1 MKNWFLITLIVLLVA
16 CSEESSTK
24 KSSVSHAKVG
34 SQTNIECLFDET
46 TFPSSTEFELLK
58 ELKIC
63 DQTQKDLSNH
73 DVPACNPKFF
83 KFYPFV
89 ENKKLH
95 DAFLLLIKSR
105 VQGFPLRRLLVFE
118 REGKELVKVNGFVAN
133 LIGKRKSASKH
144 DDLILRFND
153 NVGMG
158 EVVFYNCLYVWQDKR
173 YVFKKVEQINDA
185 NIKPQ
190 FQDSMNVEIET
201 VITKNR
207 MVF

>member
-1 MKNWFLITLIVLLVA
+1 MRPLIFIVLLLVLVS
-16 CSEESSTK
+16 CNEEGTTK
-24 KSSVSHAKVG
+24 KTTAQKTQVG
-34 SQTNIECLFDET
+34 TQTNIECLFDET
-46 TFPSSTEFELLK
+46 TFASTDEYPLLK

-63 DQTQKDLSNH
+63 DETQKDLNNY

-83 KFYPFV
+83 KFYPFI
-89 ENKKLH
+89 ENKKLK
-95 DAFLLLIKSR
+95 DAFVLLIKSR
-105 VQGFPLRRLLVFE
+105 VQGFPLRRVLVFE

-153 NVGMG
+153 KVGMG
-158 EVVFYNCLYVWQDKR
+158 EVVFYNCLYVWKDKH
-173 YVFKKVEQINDA
+173 YVFKQVEQINDA
-185 NIKPQ
+185 NIKTE

>member
-1 MKNWFLITLIVLLVA
+1 MRYWVFISVLIVLVS
-16 CSEESSTK
+16 CNEETK
-24 KSSVSHAKVG
+24 KQKTLAPTAKIG

-46 TFPSSTEFELLK
+46 TFESTDAYPLLK

-63 DQTQKDLSNH
+63 DETQKDLNNH

-83 KFYPFV
+83 KFYPFI
-89 ENKKLH
+89 ENKKLK
-95 DAFLLLIKSR
+95 DAFVLLIKSR
-105 VQGFPLRRLLVFE
+105 VQGFPLRRVLVFE

-153 NVGMG
+153 KVGMG
-158 EVVFYNCLYVWQDKR
+158 EVVFYNCLYVWKDKH
-173 YVFKKVEQINDA
+173 YVFKQVEQINDA
-185 NIKPQ
+185 SIKTE

-201 VITKNR
+201 IISKNR

>member
-1 MKNWFLITLIVLLVA
+1 MRPWIFIVLLLVLVS
-16 CSEESSTK
+16 CNEEGTTK
-24 KSSVSHAKVG
+24 KTTAQKTQVG
-34 SQTNIECLFDET
+34 TQTNIECLFDET
-46 TFPSSTEFELLK
+46 TFASPDEYPLLK

-63 DQTQKDLSNH
+63 DETQKDLTNY
-73 DVPACNPKFF
+73 DGPACNPKFF
-83 KFYPFV
+83 KFYPFI
-89 ENKKLH
+89 ENKKLK
-95 DAFLLLIKSR
+95 DAFVLLIKSR
-105 VQGFPLRRLLVFE
+105 VQGFPLRRVLVFE

-153 NVGMG
+153 KVGMG
-158 EVVFYNCLYVWQDKR
+158 EVVFYNCLYVWKDKH
-173 YVFKKVEQINDA
+173 YVFKQIEQINDA
-185 NIKPQ
+185 NIKTE

>member
-1 MKNWFLITLIVLLVA
+1 MRPWIFIVLLLVLVS
-16 CSEESSTK
+16 CNEEVKTK
-24 KSSVSHAKVG
+24 KTTAQKTQVG
-34 SQTNIECLFDET
+34 TQTNIECLFDET
-46 TFPSSTEFELLK
+46 TFASPDEYPLLK

-63 DQTQKDLSNH
+63 DETQKDLNNY

-83 KFYPFV
+83 KFFPYI
-89 ENKKLH
+89 ENKKIKN
-95 DAFLLLIKSR
+95 AFILLIKSR
-105 VQGFPLRRLLVFE
+105 VQGFPLRRVLVFE

-153 NVGMG
+153 KVGMG
-158 EVVFYNCLYVWQDKR
+158 EVVFYNCLYVWKDKH
-173 YVFKKVEQINDA
+173 YVFKQVEQINDA
-185 NIKPQ
+185 NIKTE

>member
-1 MKNWFLITLIVLLVA
+1 MRSWIFIVLLLVLVS
-16 CSEESSTK
+16 CNDEGTTK
-24 KSSVSHAKVG
+24 KTTAQKTQVG
-34 SQTNIECLFDET
+34 TKTNIECLFDET
-46 TFPSSTEFELLK
+46 TFASTDEYPLLK

-63 DQTQKDLSNH
+63 DETQKDLNNY

-83 KFYPFV
+83 KFYPFI
-89 ENKKLH
+89 ENKKLK
-95 DAFLLLIKSR
+95 DAFVLLIKSR
-105 VQGFPLRRLLVFE
+105 VQGFPLRRVLVFE

-153 NVGMG
+153 KVGMG
-158 EVVFYNCLYVWQDKR
+158 EVVFYNCLYVWKDKH
-173 YVFKKVEQINDA
+173 YVFKQVEQINDA
-185 NIKPQ
+185 NIKTE

>member
-1 MKNWFLITLIVLLVA
+1 MKKWMFFVFGLMLFS
-16 CSEESSTK
+16 CQEEIPPTKSTPK
-24 KSSVSHAKVG
+24 VKVG
-34 SQTNIECLFDET
+34 TQTNIECLFDET
-46 TFPSSTEFELLK
+46 TFPSNDEFSLLK

-63 DQTQKDLSNH
+63 DATQKDLSNH

-83 KFYPFV
+83 KFFPFA
-89 ENKKLH
+89 ENKKLK
-95 DAFLLLIKSR
+95 DAFVLLIKSR
-105 VQGFPLRRLLVFE
+105 VQGFPLRRVLVFE

-133 LIGKRKSASKH
+133 LIGKRKSASKY

-153 NVGMG
+153 KAEMG
-158 EVVFYNCLYVWQDKR
+158 DVVFYNCLYVWKDKH
-173 YVFKKVEQINDA
+173 YVFKQVEQINDA

>member
-1 MKNWFLITLIVLLVA
+1 MKKWCYIVVGLLFVA
-16 CSEESSTK
+16 CQEEVAKTK
-24 KSSVSHAKVG
+24 VKPEVKIG
-34 SQTNIECLFDET
+34 NQTNIECLFDET
-46 TFPSSTEFELLK
+46 TFATPDEYPLLK

-63 DQTQKDLSNH
+63 NETQKDLNNH

-83 KFYPFV
+83 KFYPFI
-89 ENKKLH
+89 ENKKLK
-95 DAFLLLIKSR
+95 DAFVLLIKSR
-105 VQGFPLRRLLVFE
+105 VQGFPLRRVLVFE

-153 NVGMG
+153 NVGEG
-158 EVVFYNCLYVWQDKR
+158 EVVFYNCLYVWKDKH
-173 YVFKKVEQINDA
+173 YVFEQVEQINDA
-185 NIKPQ
+185 NIKSE

>member
-1 MKNWFLITLIVLLVA
+1 MRSWVFIVLLLVLVS
-16 CSEESSTK
+16 CKDENTTK
-24 KSSVSHAKVG
+24 KNTREKMQVG
-34 SQTNIECLFDET
+34 TQTNIECLFDET
-46 TFPSSTEFELLK
+46 TFASPDEYPLLK

-63 DQTQKDLSNH
+63 DDTQKDLNNH

-83 KFYPFV
+83 KFYPFI
-89 ENKKLH
+89 ENKKLK
-95 DAFLLLIKSR
+95 DAFVLLIKSR
-105 VQGFPLRRLLVFE
+105 VQGFPLRRVLVFE

-153 NVGMG
+153 KVGMG
-158 EVVFYNCLYVWQDKR
+158 EVVFYNCLYVWKDKH
-173 YVFKKVEQINDA
+173 YVFKQVEQINDA
-185 NIKPQ
+185 NIKTE

-201 VITKNR
+201 IIANNR

>member
-1 MKNWFLITLIVLLVA
+1 MKNIICFILVA
-16 CSEESSTK
+16 LLFSCHEEIPKTEK
-24 KSSVSHAKVG
+24 KTIQKIG
-34 SQTNIECLFDET
+34 TQTNIECVFDET
-46 TFPSSTEFELLK
+46 TFPSNDEFSLLK

-63 DQTQKDLSNH
+63 DVTQKDLSNH

-83 KFYPFV
+83 KFFSFA
-89 ENKKLH
+89 ENKKLK
-95 DAFLLLIKSR
+95 DAFVLLIKSR
-105 VQGFPLRRLLVFE
+105 VQGFPLRRVLVFE

-133 LIGKRKSASKH
+133 LIGKRKSASKY

-153 NVGMG
+153 KAEMG
-158 EVVFYNCLYVWQDKR
+158 DVVFYNCLYVWKDKH
-173 YVFKKVEQINDA
+173 YVFKQVEQINDA

>member
-1 MKNWFLITLIVLLVA
+1 MKKWCYFVVGLLVVA
-16 CSEESSTK
+16 CQEE
-24 KSSVSHAKVG
+24 VSKVKVKPEVKTG
-34 SQTNIECLFDET
+34 NQTNIECLCDET
-46 TFPSSTEFELLK
+46 TFATPDEYPLLK

-63 DQTQKDLSNH
+63 DQTQKDLNNY

-83 KFYPFV
+83 KFYPFI
-89 ENKKLH
+89 EHKELR
-95 DAFLLLIKSR
+95 DAFVLLIKSR
-105 VQGFPLRRLLVFE
+105 VQGFPLRRVLVFE

-153 NVGMG
+153 QVGQG
-158 EVVFYNCLYVWQDKR
+158 EVVFYNCLYVWKDKR
-173 YVFKKVEQINDA
+173 YVFKQVEQINDA
-185 NIKPQ
+185 NIKSQ

>member
-1 MKNWFLITLIVLLVA
+1 MNKAIYLLIGLFLVSCQEEIKTITPKPIV
-16 CSEESSTK
+16 
-24 KSSVSHAKVG
+24 KVG

-46 TFPSSTEFELLK
+46 TFATPDEYPLLK

-63 DQTQKDLSNH
+63 DQTQKDLNNY

-83 KFYPFV
+83 KFYPFI
-89 ENKKLH
+89 ENKKLK
-95 DAFLLLIKSR
+95 DAFILLIKSR
-105 VQGFPLRRLLVFE
+105 VQGFPLRRVLVFE

-153 NVGMG
+153 NAGMG
-158 EVVFYNCLYVWQDKR
+158 EVVFYNCLYVWKDKH
-173 YVFKKVEQINDA
+173 YVFKQVEQINDA
-185 NIKPQ
+185 NIKSQ

-201 VITKNR
+201 VINKNR

>member
-1 MKNWFLITLIVLLVA
+1 MRPWIFIVLLLVLVS
-16 CSEESSTK
+16 CNEEGTTK
-24 KSSVSHAKVG
+24 KTPAQKTQVG
-34 SQTNIECLFDET
+34 TQTNIECLFDET
-46 TFPSSTEFELLK
+46 TFASPDEYPLLK

-63 DQTQKDLSNH
+63 DETQKDLNNY

-83 KFYPFV
+83 KFYPFI
-89 ENKKLH
+89 ENKKLK
-95 DAFLLLIKSR
+95 DAFVLLIKSR
-105 VQGFPLRRLLVFE
+105 VQGFPLRRVLVFE

-153 NVGMG
+153 KVGMG
-158 EVVFYNCLYVWQDKR
+158 EVVFYNCLYVWKDKH
-173 YVFKKVEQINDA
+173 YVFKQLEQINDA
-185 NIKPQ
+185 NIKTE